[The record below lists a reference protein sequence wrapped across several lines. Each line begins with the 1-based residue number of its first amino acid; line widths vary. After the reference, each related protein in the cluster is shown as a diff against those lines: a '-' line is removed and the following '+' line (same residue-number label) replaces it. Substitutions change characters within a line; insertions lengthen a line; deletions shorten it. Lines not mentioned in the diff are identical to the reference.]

1 MRIGMFG
8 CGVLYCLWGPA
19 LEAAAGEIFRYRD
32 SEGVLHFSNAPTD
45 DRFSRVGPDE
55 RLSGREGIEDTK
67 GASRKTA
74 DQGSA
79 QRSHQVL
86 PGLGK
91 ATSGGSPHTS
101 PESSR
106 LPDVGRQE
114 STPEEGTVVQP
125 AGPRTARPRVEPRV
139 ESTARS
145 TARSAVQPR
154 VQPVVEPPRRI
165 VRLIEETAARYR
177 IEKALLAAIVRAE
190 SGYDPRAV
198 SRAGAAGLM
207 QLMPETA
214 ESLGVRDVFHPK
226 QNLEG
231 GALYFRRLLHRFE
244 GDPVL
249 ALAAFNAGP
258 TAVERYG
265 GIPPFPETRSY
276 VRRVAAYRQEYLRS
290 REGLP
295 HMVEQRKRPES

>member
-1 MRIGMFG
+1 VFVMGITRRMRIGMLG
-8 CGVLYCLWGPA
+8 CGVFCCLWGPA

-32 SEGVLHFSNAPTD
+32 PEGVLHFSNAPTD

-55 RLSGREGIEDTK
+55 RLSGRKGGEETEGR
-67 GASRKTA
+67 SRESEERDA
-74 DQGSA
+74 A
-79 QRSHQVL
+79 QSSHRAA
-86 PGLGK
+86 PGIGQ
-91 ATSGGSPHTS
+91 ATSGDSPRRS
-101 PESSR
+101 AESSP
-106 LPDVGRQE
+106 LPGIGRRE
-114 STPEEGTVVQP
+114 PTPEEGSVGQS
-125 AGPRTARPRVEPRV
+125 GGQGLARSEV
-139 ESTARS
+139 ESTVQ
-145 TARSAVQPR
+145 SAVQPAL
-154 VQPVVEPPRRI
+154 EPPLRI

-258 TAVERYG
+258 TAVERHG
-265 GIPPFPETRSY
+265 GVPPFPETRSY

>member
-1 MRIGMFG
+1 
-8 CGVLYCLWGPA
+8 L
-19 LEAAAGEIFRYRD
+19 
-32 SEGVLHFSNAPTD
+32 
-45 DRFSRVGPDE
+45 
-55 RLSGREGIEDTK
+55 
-67 GASRKTA
+67 
-74 DQGSA
+74 
-79 QRSHQVL
+79 
-86 PGLGK
+86 
-91 ATSGGSPHTS
+91 
-101 PESSR
+101 
-106 LPDVGRQE
+106 
-114 STPEEGTVVQP
+114 
-125 AGPRTARPRVEPRV
+125 
-139 ESTARS
+139 
-145 TARSAVQPR
+145 
-154 VQPVVEPPRRI
+154 RI

-214 ESLGVRDVFHPK
+214 ESLGVSDVFHPK

-231 GALYFRRLLHRFE
+231 GALYFRRLLHRFA

-276 VRRVAAYRQEYLRS
+276 VRRVSAYRLEYLRS

>member
-1 MRIGMFG
+1 
-8 CGVLYCLWGPA
+8 
-19 LEAAAGEIFRYRD
+19 
-32 SEGVLHFSNAPTD
+32 
-45 DRFSRVGPDE
+45 
-55 RLSGREGIEDTK
+55 
-67 GASRKTA
+67 
-74 DQGSA
+74 
-79 QRSHQVL
+79 
-86 PGLGK
+86 
-91 ATSGGSPHTS
+91 
-101 PESSR
+101 
-106 LPDVGRQE
+106 
-114 STPEEGTVVQP
+114 VQP
-125 AGPRTARPRVEPRV
+125 A
-139 ESTARS
+139 
-145 TARSAVQPR
+145 
-154 VQPVVEPPRRI
+154 VEPPLFI
-165 VRLIEETAARYR
+165 VRLIEETAVRYR
-177 IEKALLAAIVRAE
+177 LEKALLAAIVRAE

-276 VRRVAAYRQEYLRS
+276 LRRVSAYRQEYLRS

-295 HMVEQRKRPES
+295 HMLERRKRPES